1 LIEKHNMRFDRA
13 PRYEDY
19 IWTSRKEQAFLNRH
33 KRVARKLARDCPL
46 FADQLA
52 PAPETDIEAEKAL
65 RIARA
70 REGEQRMRDHDASV
84 WRKGRA
90 LYFAC
95 DPAMRARIMAEWR
108 VWPGPAKPQYF
119 IYVVEKHNGVG
130 DERTRRM
137 REREAEIRAKVL
149 PMLNS
154 QGDLLVT

>member
-1 LIEKHNMRFDRA
+1 MRFDRA
-13 PRYEDY
+13 VRYEDY
-19 IWTSRKEQAFLNRH
+19 IWTRRKELAFLNRH
-33 KRVARKLARDCPL
+33 KRVARKLERDCPL

-70 REGEQRMRDHDASV
+70 RKGEQRMRDHDASV

-90 LYFAC
+90 SYFAC
-95 DPAMRARIMAEWR
+95 DPQTRVRIMAEWR
-108 VWPGPAKPQYF
+108 AWPGPAKPQYF

-137 REREAEIRAKVL
+137 RERDAELREQLLPVLEA
-149 PMLNS
+149 
-154 QGDLLVT
+154 QGDLLGT